1 MFSNLFFIINGRLPL
16 KKIEKIKSISEK
28 LFGKTCCNFLITQK
42 ANETTNL
49 ALQAIENN
57 ASAIISVGGD
67 GTLHEVL
74 QAIAEKNIPLGILPM
89 GSGNGL
95 ARQMN
100 IDLNFEKAL
109 HQLKESNKVAID
121 IGKIN
126 NRFFINSLGF
136 GFDANVCQ
144 EINSATFRGLKM
156 YMYYFIKNYFS
167 YQPQQFLLKINDEII
182 KEEFFMISIAN
193 GKQFGY
199 NFNIAPEAS
208 LNDGLFDII
217 LIKKMNLW
225 QGVKFI
231 INSWQKKNTLSSKIS
246 YKKAK
251 QLSIVT
257 NEKIIQCDGDA
268 FEENAP
274 FEITFSSHQLQVIV
288 PKSLDLNKI

>member
-1 MFSNLFFIINGRLPL
+1 MFSNLFFIINGRLST
-16 KKIEKIKSISEK
+16 KKIEKIISFSKEI
-28 LFGKTCCNFLITQK
+28 FGAESCTFLITQK
-42 ANETTNL
+42 ANETTSL
-49 ALQAIENN
+49 AYQAIEKN

-74 QAIAEKNIPLGILPM
+74 QAIADKKIPLGIIPM

-95 ARQMN
+95 ARQLN
-100 IDLNFEKAL
+100 IELKIEKAL
-109 HQLKESNKVAID
+109 RQLKESKIISID
-121 IGKIN
+121 IGKLN
-126 NRFFINSLGF
+126 NRYFINSLGF
-136 GFDANVCQ
+136 GFDAKVCQ
-144 EINSATFRGLKM
+144 DIQSASFRGLKM
-156 YMYYFIKNYFS
+156 YVYYFIKNYFS
-167 YQPQQFLLKINDEII
+167 YQPKLFSLKINDEQFEDDYFI
-182 KEEFFMISIAN
+182 ISIAN

-225 QGVKFI
+225 QGMKFI

-257 NEKIIQCDGDA
+257 NEKIVQCDGDA

-274 FEITFSSHQLQVIV
+274 FEITFSSHQLQVII

>member
-28 LFGKTCCNFLITQK
+28 LFGKTCCNFLITQQ

-49 ALQAIENN
+49 AQQAIENN

-74 QAIAEKNIPLGILPM
+74 QAVAEKNIPLGILPM

-95 ARQMN
+95 ARQLN

-109 HQLKESNKVAID
+109 HQLKESKKVAID
-121 IGKIN
+121 IGKVN

-136 GFDANVCQ
+136 GFDARVCQ
-144 EINSATFRGLKM
+144 EINLATFRGLKM

-208 LNDGLFDII
+208 LTDGEFDIV
-217 LIKKMNLW
+217 LIKKMKLW

-231 INSWQKKNTLSSKIS
+231 INSWQKKNTLSTKIS
-246 YKKAK
+246 YKKTK
-251 QLSIVT
+251 QLSIET
-257 NEKIIQCDGDA
+257 NENIFQCDGDA
-268 FEENAP
+268 FKENGT
-274 FEITFSSHQLQVIV
+274 FEINFSLFELQILA
-288 PKSLDLNKI
+288 PKSLNIDKI